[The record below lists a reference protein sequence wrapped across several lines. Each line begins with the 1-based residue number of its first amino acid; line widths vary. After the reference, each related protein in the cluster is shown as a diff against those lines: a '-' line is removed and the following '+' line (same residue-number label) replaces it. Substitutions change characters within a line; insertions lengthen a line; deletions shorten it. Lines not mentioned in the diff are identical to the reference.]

1 MEDEIAN
8 LESQLDAP
16 RALKGDPQFVPE
28 GVSNAQKTPGI
39 EDPRQDS
46 SDSNVSKDA
55 IDALG
60 TVSLPNKDDSK
71 MYGDSSTI
79 AFLSRITEATR
90 GNDRPPMGGA
100 SISID
105 NDMRSKNGDWRTVEL
120 RGSQDDPNAFILP
133 PREMADDFLNCYC
146 EFIHPLFPVIHLPS
160 FRKTYMRLW
169 EQPQPKGPVGP
180 HAGLSDNVFHSI
192 LNVMFALGCQYSTTI
207 SPVKKSSQADL
218 FYQRSRALL
227 TFEILDSMQLSLV
240 QVHLLNG
247 IYLQSTKHAS
257 RCWNS
262 VGLAIRVAYI
272 IGLHLDGSAKDSTS
286 QLQAEIR
293 CRLWHVC
300 LTMDRSVY

>member
-1 MEDEIAN
+1 MSDGV
-8 LESQLDAP
+8 P
-16 RALKGDPQFVPE
+16 RA
-28 GVSNAQKTPGI
+28 PGI
-39 EDPRQDS
+39 EEPRWDNSDS
-46 SDSNVSKDA
+46 SISKDS

-60 TVSLPNKDDSK
+60 TVSLNNGDDSK

-79 AFLSRITEATR
+79 AFLSRITEATQV
-90 GNDRPPMGGA
+90 NDRPPIDGA
-100 SISID
+100 PTSVD
-105 NDMRSKNGDWRTVEL
+105 DDMRPKNGDWKTLEL
-120 RGSQDDPNAFILP
+120 RGSQSDPNAFILP
-133 PREMADDFLNCYC
+133 PREIADEFLNCYC
-146 EFIHPLFPVIHLPS
+146 EFIHPLFPVIHISS
-160 FRKTYMRLW
+160 FRKNYLRLW
-169 EQPQPKGPVGP
+169 KQPQPTGS
-180 HAGLSDNVFHSI
+180 HEGLGDNVFHSI
-192 LNVMFALGCQYSTTI
+192 LNIMFALGCQYSTSN
-207 SPVKKSSQADL
+207 SPARRGSQADL

-272 IGLHLDGSAKDSTS
+272 IGLHLDGTTKDSTT

-300 LTMDRSVY
+300 LTMDRSVH